1 MGLEDTEIL
10 AVLQSD
16 GFQINART
24 LQHVCMELGL
34 IQCID
39 NPSQQQ
45 AQEKLAFQ
53 DLIQELEAGTIEGYR
68 KELLYYYT

>member
-1 MGLEDTEIL
+1 
-10 AVLQSD
+10 
-16 GFQINART
+16 
-24 LQHVCMELGL
+24 MELGL